1 MYRSDGGVKKSKI
14 IILIGL
20 LTIVTTI
27 IIVKPTEL
35 NPKHKFYSVNSLIES
50 FNNNLLRVQDDRFNN
65 IDTQTLY
72 DCISNRKRLSY
83 SGNNYDKVEL
93 KENIKL
99 SDAQK
104 ETIINEYIDKASKIN
119 NYKLSNEIIPFRF
132 KGYGITY
139 IYDYTNGRSSVIDK
153 IKVPITIDA
162 IVIKEDGSYVFDL
175 FWFNELESDG
185 SKNEVIN

>member
-1 MYRSDGGVKKSKI
+1 MKKSKI

-20 LTIVTTI
+20 LTIVTTL

-50 FNNNLLRVQDDRFNN
+50 FDNSLLRVQDDRFNN
-65 IDTQTLY
+65 VDTQTLY
-72 DCISNRKRLSY
+72 DCISKRKRLSY

-104 ETIINEYIDKASKIN
+104 ETIINEYINKASKIN
-119 NYKLSNEIIPFRF
+119 NYKISTEIIPFRF

-139 IYDYTNGRSSVIDK
+139 NYYYTNGKSSVIDK
-153 IKVPITIDA
+153 VKIPITLDA
-162 IVIKEDGSYVFDL
+162 IVIKEEGSYVFDL
-175 FWFNELESDG
+175 FWFNELNSDD
-185 SKNEVIN
+185 SNNEVIN

>member
-1 MYRSDGGVKKSKI
+1 MKKSKI
-14 IILIGL
+14 VILIGL
-20 LTIVTTI
+20 LTIMTTVT
-27 IIVKPTEL
+27 IVKPTEL
-35 NPKHKFYSVNSLIES
+35 NSKNKFYSVNSLIES

-72 DCISNRKRLSY
+72 DCISKRKRLSY

-99 SDAQK
+99 SDDQK
-104 ETIINEYIDKASKIN
+104 ETIIDEYIDKASKIN
-119 NYKLSNEIIPFRF
+119 NYKLSDEIIPFRF

-139 IYDYTNGRSSVIDK
+139 IYDYTNGKSSVIDK
-153 IKVPITIDA
+153 IKIPIILDA

-175 FWFNELESDG
+175 FWFNELNSDN
-185 SKNEVIN
+185 SNHEVTNEVIN